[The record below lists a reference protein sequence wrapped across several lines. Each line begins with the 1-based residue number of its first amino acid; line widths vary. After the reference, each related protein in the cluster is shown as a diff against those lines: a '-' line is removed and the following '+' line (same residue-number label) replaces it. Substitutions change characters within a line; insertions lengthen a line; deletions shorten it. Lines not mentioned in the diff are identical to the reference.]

1 MGLFSY
7 GPLTLIVG
15 ATLGLVVGL
24 AWSWSV
30 GKRHGRAGQAG
41 DVAALIV
48 RGAERSVRVTLTN
61 LSDRPVFGVVVW
73 VVARHGSPLVSGQRP
88 PRPLGALAFH
98 VLPML
103 PPGRREIAVD
113 APGDDDLSDR
123 AEIAFSDVGGEHWVR
138 RADGSISP
146 LATAPWRHYGFA
158 TPVGL

>member
-1 MGLFSY
+1 MALLSY
-7 GPLTLIVG
+7 GPLTVIIG
-15 ATLGLVVGL
+15 ATLGLCVGL

-30 GKRHGRAGQAG
+30 GRRLGRAGQAG
-41 DVAALIV
+41 DVGALIA

-73 VVARHGSPLVSGQRP
+73 VVARHGSQLVSGH
-88 PRPLGALAFH
+88 RPLGALAFQ

-113 APGDDDLSDR
+113 ATGDDDLSDR

-138 RADGSISP
+138 RADGTISS

-158 TPVGL
+158 SPVGL